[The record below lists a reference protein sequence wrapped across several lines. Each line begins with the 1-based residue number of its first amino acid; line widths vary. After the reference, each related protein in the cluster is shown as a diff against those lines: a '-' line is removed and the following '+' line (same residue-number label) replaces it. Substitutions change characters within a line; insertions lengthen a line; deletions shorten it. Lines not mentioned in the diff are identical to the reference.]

1 MRPIDAD
8 DFLNTLESYSSGD
21 SDLKIREAINETSH
35 DLVLNIL
42 DNTPTLQVIEMK
54 HGNDLKTTVA
64 ELSESEGTAN
74 QGELCKFLLNYMQVL
89 EKK

>member
-21 SDLKIREAINETSH
+21 SDLRIREAINETLH
-35 DLVLNIL
+35 DLVPNIL
-42 DNTPTLQVIEMK
+42 DDLSTLQVIEMK
-54 HGNDLKTTVA
+54 HWNDLKTTIA
-64 ELSESEGTAN
+64 ELSESEGTAS
-74 QGELCKFLLNYMQVL
+74 QGDLCRFLLNYMEVL